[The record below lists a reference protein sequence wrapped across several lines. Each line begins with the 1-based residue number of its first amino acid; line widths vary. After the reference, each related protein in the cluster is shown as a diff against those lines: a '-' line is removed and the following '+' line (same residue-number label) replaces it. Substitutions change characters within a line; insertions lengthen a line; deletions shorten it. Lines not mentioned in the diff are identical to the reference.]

1 MNHAIELSLILV
13 DISTIQSTIFSD
25 RFLNLERLE
34 LETLLKRYL
43 QGIVFFL
50 SDLLSRSALVLI
62 LIEIFIIN

>member
-25 RFLNLERLE
+25 RSLNLERLE

-43 QGIVFFL
+43 QGIVFFF
-50 SDLLSRSALVLI
+50 SDLISRSALVLI